1 MGIFLSFPRSI
12 LNTALPFTNSSTP
25 VAQDLLHTA
34 ILIIALYYGPQIVD
48 YYNHNLRARSEARLN
63 PMGVPIPNEPDA
75 AQDEPPIDEGLV
87 LQDSD
92 EEADPPPMAPT
103 PPPGAPGLA
112 EPPLPQAHE
121 PEQLADWENDAGPAN
136 PDRPRPTPQNRAV
149 GSKKAKSLARK
160 DQRRAYHEFHRQEA
174 ELRRLQE
181 NEGREE
187 REAAL
192 LAEKT
197 RRTDVEREI
206 QERER
211 LEREEKKAAE
221 RHEAEEE
228 RLRRERVVARVRK
241 DLRNAG
247 ACDLEDVAWEE
258 GKDRLWAERLVRAS
272 GILSQGW
279 KSADGQTTHTMITGV
294 GWVVRVDAELVRD
307 AYAEAVEFGDA
318 NGGKVSFAELGTI
331 LEKAVRARAQVSVAC
346 DRSCAGTI

>member
-1 MGIFLSFPRSI
+1 MGVLLSLPRRF

-25 VAQDLLHTA
+25 LAQDLLHTA
-34 ILIIALYYGPQIVD
+34 ILIITLYYGPQLVD
-48 YYNHNLRARSEARLN
+48 YYNDNLRAPQTNS
-63 PMGVPIPNEPDA
+63 MGVPLPNEPPEDVLV
-75 AQDEPPIDEGLV
+75 EPPIDERLV

-92 EEADPPPMAPT
+92 DEADPPPLAPT
-103 PPPGAPGLA
+103 PPPGFERVAQ
-112 EPPLPQAHE
+112 PPLPVPQE
-121 PEQLADWENDAGPAN
+121 PERLADWQNDAGPAN

-149 GSKKAKSLARK
+149 GAKKAKSLARK

-192 LAEKT
+192 ALEKARRAE
-197 RRTDVEREI
+197 VEKEI

-228 RLRRERVVARVRK
+228 RLRRERVVTRVRK

-247 ACDLEDVAWEE
+247 ACDLEAAAWEE
-258 GKDRLWAERLVRAS
+258 GKDRLWVERLVRAS
-272 GILSQGW
+272 GILSHGG
-279 KSADGQTTHTMITGV
+279 KTVDGETTHTMVTGG

-307 AYAEAVEFGDA
+307 AYSEAVTFGDA
-318 NGGKVSFAELGTI
+318 NGGKLSFADMGTI
-331 LEKAVRARAQVSVAC
+331 LEKAVRMRTKAS
-346 DRSCAGTI
+346 